1 MFPVKSH
8 ILLAAVMSMCMAA
21 CHVWSG
27 EAPVVAESETV
38 QVTHQRDSVT
48 PKPEPTPKEALIEK
62 ADTGEQPAAAQ
73 TESENLEEEPRA
85 KVSPQRVFGWREWVW
100 VVKPG
105 NLLRAKLDTGA
116 RTCSIHA
123 VNIEPL
129 EIDGKK
135 WVQFTICDPEN
146 KNRVN
151 HRHKAPVLRIAK
163 VKNDAGG
170 LDTRYVVPLTF
181 QIGELKLESEF
192 NLNNRSHMVCEVLI
206 GRNAL
211 SELGLVDS
219 SRTDLVG
226 KPTASATK
234 NKKEASS
241 KK

>member
-1 MFPVKSH
+1 
-8 ILLAAVMSMCMAA
+8 MAA
-21 CHVWSG
+21 CHVSSG
-27 EAPVVAESETV
+27 EAPVVADSLEVEHQAASAKPKAEAEVIAEDETIIEITPLRKEPVELES
-38 QVTHQRDSVT
+38 
-48 PKPEPTPKEALIEK
+48 KPESRAAEPGPKA
-62 ADTGEQPAAAQ
+62 G
-73 TESENLEEEPRA
+73 
-85 KVSPQRVFGWREWVW
+85 PQRVFGWREWVW
-100 VVKPG
+100 VVGPD

-116 RTCSIHA
+116 QTCSIHA
-123 VNIEPL
+123 VDVEPL

-135 WVQFTICDPEN
+135 WVKFTICDSEN
-146 KNRVN
+146 KSRVN

-181 QIGELKLESEF
+181 QIGAQKLETEF

-226 KPTASATK
+226 KPVAPAQTQKQAPE
-234 NKKEASS
+234 KK
-241 KK
+241 

>member
-1 MFPVKSH
+1 MKSH
-8 ILLAAVMSMCMAA
+8 VLLAAVVSLSMAA
-21 CHVWSG
+21 CHVSSG
-27 EAPVVAESETV
+27 EAPVAVDRLEVEHQEASVKPKAETEVTAQDETPIE
-38 QVTHQRDSVT
+38 TT
-48 PKPEPTPKEALIEK
+48 PVRKEPAEPEP
-62 ADTGEQPAAAQ
+62 
-73 TESENLEEEPRA
+73 ESQASDPEP

-100 VVKPG
+100 VVNPG

-116 RTCSIHA
+116 KTCSIHA
-123 VNIEPL
+123 VNVEPL

-135 WVQFTICDPEN
+135 WVKFTICDPEN
-146 KNRVN
+146 KSRVN
-151 HRHKAPVLRIAK
+151 YHHKAPVLRIAK
-163 VKNDAGG
+163 VKNDTGG

-181 QIGELKLESEF
+181 QIGGQKLETEF

-226 KPTASATK
+226 KPAAPAQ
-234 NKKEASS
+234 NPKEAPA